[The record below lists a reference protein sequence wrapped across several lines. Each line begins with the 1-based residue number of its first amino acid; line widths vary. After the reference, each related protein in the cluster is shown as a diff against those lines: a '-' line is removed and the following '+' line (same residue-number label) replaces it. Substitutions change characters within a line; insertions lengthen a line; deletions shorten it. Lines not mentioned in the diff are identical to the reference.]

1 MTDTWFRGEAI
12 DVAPATPGSTPPHDL
27 GDGMYL
33 TDSEASA
40 HAYAELRTTNPNNR
54 RVFSVQVDRSAMR
67 VLDLTTDA
75 RWQQH
80 VKPVEPILKTGTANE
95 NYGRT
100 FENFVRVNKID
111 LSQYDAVIGHDYVRG
126 GKQMC
131 ILHKGGTPSRLSLK
145 IRGMFRLLSPVTTRV
160 RSWMPRINLNTRAVR
175 LSGLRGGMRTAGGIV
190 VGLGIEIGL
199 ALLQYWMTKRM
210 IEDKIKDGLKDL
222 EPIVDAKIEKLK
234 PDIAKLQLKLDK
246 GEKVYANVTVQIH
259 YIKKSLGG
267 GKPSYIDPEVWLA
280 DVNITTRNITADRS
294 FEKEYPITQKLLGG
308 GESTRMYNRKVDEH
322 THSFEVEV
330 FTQKELEHFA
340 DLSTEYLTAKRK
352 MLMPPY
358 NEKLVR
364 DAHKLRMQIVHT
376 FGSDVWFL
384 DHSYDDYADTA
395 DSAAPSEAD
404 DDEPAVQKTSM
415 RL

>member
-1 MTDTWFRGEAI
+1 MTDIWYRGEAI

-40 HAYAELRTTNPNNR
+40 HAYAELRTTNPANR
-54 RVFSVQVDRSAMR
+54 RVFSVQVDRAGLR

-80 VKPVEPILKTGTANE
+80 VQPVEPILKTGTANE

-100 FENFVRVNKID
+100 FESFVRVNKID
-111 LSQYDAVIGHDYVRG
+111 LNQYDAIIGHDYVRG

-131 ILHKGGTPSRLSLK
+131 ILHRGGAPSRLSLK
-145 IRGMFRLLSPVTTRV
+145 IRGMFRLLSPVAARV
-160 RSWMPRINLNTRAVR
+160 RSWMPRINVNARSLR
-175 LSGLRGGMRTAGGIV
+175 LSGLRGGLRTAGGIAV
-190 VGLGIEIGL
+190 TIGIEIAL

-210 IEDKIKDGLKDL
+210 IEDKIKEGLKDL
-222 EPIVDAKIEKLK
+222 EPLLNQKLEKLK
-234 PDIAKLQLKLDK
+234 PDIAKLQLRLDK
-246 GEKVYANVTVQIH
+246 GEKVYANVTVQVH

-280 DVNITTRNITADRS
+280 DVGISTRNISVDRS
-294 FEKEYPITQKLLGG
+294 FEKEYPITQHFLNGS
-308 GESTRMYNRKVDEH
+308 ESTRMYNRKVDER
-322 THSFEVEV
+322 TQSFEVEV
-330 FTQKELEHFA
+330 FTQKELEHFEE
-340 DLSTEYLTAKRK
+340 LSTEYLTAKRK

-364 DAHKLRMQIVHT
+364 EAHKLRMQIVHT
-376 FGSDVWFL
+376 FGADIWFL
-384 DHSYDDYADTA
+384 DHSYDDYADPA
-395 DSAAPSEAD
+395 SATPEG
-404 DDEPAVQKTSM
+404 DDEEEEPMQKTSM